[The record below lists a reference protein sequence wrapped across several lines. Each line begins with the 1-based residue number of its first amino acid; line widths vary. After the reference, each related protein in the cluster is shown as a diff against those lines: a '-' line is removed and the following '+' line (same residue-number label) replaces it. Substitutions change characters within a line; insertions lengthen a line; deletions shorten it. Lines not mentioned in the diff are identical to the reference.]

1 MWILYITWIF
11 SAPDESRIA
20 VYEHR
25 EQCVIE
31 QQVAMKDNRVKS
43 ARCVFRT
50 DLLKQG

>member
-20 VYEHR
+20 AYEYR
-25 EQCVIE
+25 EQCILE
-31 QQVAMKDNRVKS
+31 QQVALKDNRVKS
-43 ARCVFRT
+43 ARCTFRS

>member
-1 MWILYITWIF
+1 MWILYITWAF

-25 EQCVIE
+25 EQCAIE
-31 QQVAMKDNRVKS
+31 KRVAVKDNRVKS
-43 ARCVFRT
+43 VRCVFRT